1 MPPDCL
7 VSSSGASSLDSLALA
22 LGSAARLFGAGL
34 AFSCAAALAAA
45 EPEGS
50 PLEVRV
56 FPDQADWTYE
66 LAEAVRF
73 RVEVLREGHP
83 LPGAEIRYTVGPET
97 LPATETSATVGPGG
111 LTIEAPPMAVPGF
124 VRCSVELTEG
134 GRRYRALATAAVAP
148 WAIAPTQTEPEDFD
162 AFWNA
167 GKAELARTP
176 TSARLTQLPDAST
189 AALDVYHV
197 SLATVNARGEATNGD
212 ETRVYGILCEPTQPA
227 RFPAVLRLPGAG
239 VYPIGGDKKLAE
251 EGYLTLEIGIHGI
264 PLTLP
269 PEAYAQLRSGAL
281 AGYPAF
287 NLDDRSRYYYR
298 RVHLSCLRAL
308 DFLAGRA
315 KFDGRNLF
323 VSGGS
328 QGGQLAIA
336 TAALDPRV
344 RACVAYY
351 PAYADVTGYLHGR
364 AGGWPHLLRPDPVS
378 GEPSPHLTEAKL
390 RTMRYYDTVNFA
402 RRLRVPTLFA
412 WGFNDEVCPPTS
424 LYAAANVVRAPTELI
439 LARAA
444 GHHPTPEQDAFVR
457 TWLRA
462 QVVAPEAVDPH
473 FTPP

>member
-1 MPPDCL
+1 MRPARL
-7 VSSSGASSLDSLALA
+7 VPASRAASLWSLALA
-22 LGSAARLFGAGL
+22 LGSAARRLGAGL
-34 AFSCAAALAAA
+34 ACCGAAAVAAA
-45 EPEGS
+45 SPGGS

-56 FPDQADWTYE
+56 VPEEPDWTYE
-66 LAEAVRF
+66 RGQTVRF

-83 LPGAEIRYTVGPET
+83 LPGATIRYTVGPE
-97 LPATETSATVGPGG
+97 G
-111 LTIEAPPMAVPGF
+111 LTIEAPPLAGPGF
-124 VRCSVELTEG
+124 VRCNVEVTEE
-134 GRRYRALATAAVAP
+134 GRRYRGLATAAVAP
-148 WAIAPTQTEPEDFD
+148 EAIAPTQTDPEDFD
-162 AFWNA
+162 AFWDA

-176 TSARLTQLPDAST
+176 IAARLTLLPDAST
-189 AALDVYHV
+189 RTLDVYHV
-197 SLATVNARGEATNGD
+197 SLATVNARGEATDGAD
-212 ETRVYGILCEPTQPA
+212 TRVYGILCEPKRPG

-239 VYPIGGDKKLAE
+239 VYPIGGDKRLAD
-251 EGYLTLEIGIHGI
+251 EGYITLEIGIHGI

-308 DFLAGRA
+308 DFLAGRPA
-315 KFDGRNLF
+315 FDGRNLF

-336 TAALDPRV
+336 TAALDSRV

-364 AGGWPHLLRPDPVS
+364 AGGWPHLLRPDPVT
-378 GEPSPHLTEAKL
+378 GAPNPHATEAKQQ
-390 RTMRYYDTVNFA
+390 TMRYYDTVNFA
-402 RRLRVPTLFA
+402 RRLRVPVLFA

-424 LYAAANVVRAPTELI
+424 LYAAANVVRAPVEVV

-444 GHHPTPEQDAFVR
+444 GHHPTPEQEAFAR

-462 QVVAPEAVDPH
+462 QVVATEAERIQPS
-473 FTPP
+473 TP